1 MNEHDPFS
9 LGDSDD
15 DEAKKKDGSGKEGAS
30 EEERLKKAAE
40 EAMGENIGAG
50 TVGAKDHGGAE
61 TGTKS

>member
-15 DEAKKKDGSGKEGAS
+15 DEAKKKDGSGKGGAS
-30 EEERLKKAAE
+30 EEKRLRKAAE

-50 TVGAKDHGGAE
+50 ALGAKEHGGAE